1 MTGGE
6 TSRQKLKRVT
16 LTISKDYKLREME
29 TIKEDTTE
37 TSRDL
42 KKKKKN
48 RKGKVPCL
56 RLITNSALKGTRVNL
71 KT

>member
-1 MTGGE
+1 MIYNLEEKQTQKWQVVKLAD
-6 TSRQKLKRVT
+6 RKLKRVT

-42 KKKKKN
+42 KKKKKTW
-48 RKGKVPCL
+48 KEKFP
-56 RLITNSALKGTRVNL
+56 AWDW
-71 KT
+71 

>member
-42 KKKKKN
+42 KKKK
-48 RKGKVPCL
+48 
-56 RLITNSALKGTRVNL
+56 T
-71 KT
+71 